1 MNASAAPIIKPFG
14 SIDSLEVSLI
24 DCWRQV
30 SQATHHF
37 LVLLREFDL
46 RQGWRS
52 YGLNDCAEW
61 LNWKCGITRATATE
75 KVRVARALWFL
86 PQIDEAFRRGD
97 LSYSKVR
104 ALTRTATDAT
114 ETDLLDFA
122 LDATA
127 SQVEAYCRRLRNG
140 DAPAAAA
147 DARRLQASRSL
158 IRQFREDGSGLL
170 SVELPREEL
179 ELVLQAI
186 ELVGRRLPE
195 DPTRSL
201 FAKGADAL
209 VQMARETLAGGHD
222 GTASSDE
229 YQVVVHVDAAALSG
243 KGGESDLPLPT
254 VQRLCCD
261 GAVIPLVENSAGEP
275 LNVGRKQRTIP
286 MAIKRALLARDRH
299 CSWPGCHHECFLE
312 SHHIHHWAEGG
323 ETSLANLTLLCGTHH
338 KLLHEGGFTIERH
351 RDGRFYFVRP
361 DRRPVEA
368 ARDVEREHHVEEPQA
383 TYRLSFSAENGWYPS
398 ELHRTKARSRRSMMR
413 RIARR

>member
-1 MNASAAPIIKPFG
+1 
-14 SIDSLEVSLI
+14 
-24 DCWRQV
+24 
-30 SQATHHF
+30 
-37 LVLLREFDL
+37 
-46 RQGWRS
+46 
-52 YGLNDCAEW
+52 
-61 LNWKCGITRATATE
+61 
-75 KVRVARALWFL
+75 LWFL

-286 MAIKRALLARDRH
+286 TAIKRALLARDRH

-398 ELHRTKARSRRSMMR
+398 ELHRMGLDAWPQTPAKNRTAPFAANTGLHDLSRSGCEARQRRAISAMGTPTSAVCANNDPNSSHPAGSVTGDAESGTTMKF
-413 RIARR
+413 IKMKSVIP